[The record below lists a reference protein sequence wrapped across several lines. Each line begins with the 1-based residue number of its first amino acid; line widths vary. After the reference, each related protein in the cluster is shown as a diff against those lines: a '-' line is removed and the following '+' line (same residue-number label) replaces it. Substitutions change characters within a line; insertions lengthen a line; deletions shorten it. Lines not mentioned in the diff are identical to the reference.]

1 MSGKKAVNTGRQ
13 SSGSGRQ
20 TRGRNSAAGFYV
32 DGNTVRKTAPRSVPA
47 ERTGNKK
54 DAERLHREQ
63 RRIARNR
70 EKALAMDV
78 PYLVVLTAAV
88 LMTLYICYSY
98 LCLQS
103 SISAH
108 MDNVEQME
116 TRLET
121 LRAEN
126 DALESGINTSIELN
140 YVYNVAI
147 NELGMVHAGKD
158 SIINFDKTESEYVRQ
173 YEDISE

>member
-1 MSGKKAVNTGRQ
+1 MSGKRAVNTGRQ
-13 SSGSGRQ
+13 LSGSRRQ
-20 TRGRNSAAGFYV
+20 ARGRSSAAGFYV
-32 DGNTVRKTAPRSVPA
+32 EGNTVRKTAPHSVPA
-47 ERTGNKK
+47 KRTGKK
-54 DAERLHREQ
+54 DAERLSREQ
-63 RRIARNR
+63 RRIAKNR

-126 DALESGINTSIELN
+126 DALESGINTSIDLN

>member
-1 MSGKKAVNTGRQ
+1 
-13 SSGSGRQ
+13 
-20 TRGRNSAAGFYV
+20 
-32 DGNTVRKTAPRSVPA
+32 
-47 ERTGNKK
+47 
-54 DAERLHREQ
+54 
-63 RRIARNR
+63 
-70 EKALAMDV
+70 MDV

-126 DALESGINTSIELN
+126 DALESGINTSIDLN